1 MGVGFDVGIR
11 VGIAGF
17 EVGIRVGVAGFLVGL
32 RDGFLVEGF
41 AVGGFVF

>member
-32 RDGFLVEGF
+32 RVGFLVEGF
-41 AVGGFVF
+41 AVGGFD